1 MPLMGLAYLGFI
13 SLGLPDGLHG
23 VAWPSMSAGFG
34 VPLGAVGYVFA
45 MGTTGYVLSSVTAG
59 FLLARLGVG
68 ILLAGST
75 ALSGLGLTGY
85 AISPNLVFV
94 MGAALVLGLGS
105 GAIDS
110 GLNAYAAAHFSSRHM
125 NWLHASFGFGA
136 MMGPLVMTGV
146 LSASLSWRWGYGV
159 VAVALACLSLAFTAS
174 RRAWQDGNPAVAT
187 ATGPRVGS
195 SLRIPAVWLGVATF
209 GVYTGLEIA
218 AGLWAYTMLTDAR
231 GLAPATAGICVS
243 AYWGA
248 LFAGRLL
255 LGAIGD
261 RITPDR
267 ALWAATIGFGL
278 GALMLI
284 PPYAALSVAG
294 LILIGFAAAPVF
306 PDAHPHHRATGRPA
320 PRRPRGRPAD
330 GLGRPVRHA
339 DTRPCRG
346 SHPALRRRG
355 PRPSTGRHHCHL
367 HRPTPDARG
376 ERTRSVPTLRRTYS
390 FLQAPRS
397 GGGGCAGRACGAMR

>member
-1 MPLMGLAYLGFI
+1 MGLAYLGFI

-34 VPLGAVGYVFA
+34 VPLGAVGYVIA
-45 MGTTGYVLSSVTAG
+45 MSTTGYVLSSVATG
-59 FLLARLGVG
+59 FLISRLGVG
-68 ILLAGST
+68 VLLAGST

-85 AISPNLVFV
+85 SLAPSLVFV
-94 MGAALVLGLGS
+94 MAAALVLGMGS

-110 GLNAYAAAHFSSRHM
+110 GLNAYAAARFSARHM

-136 MMGPLVMTGV
+136 MLGPLVMTAV
-146 LSASLSWRWGYGV
+146 LTRSLSWRWGYAI
-159 VAVALACLSLAFTAS
+159 VAVALAALSMAFTAS
-174 RRAWQDGNPAVAT
+174 RRAWKGSDPAAT
-187 ATGPRVGS
+187 TETTEQPVGS
-195 SLRIPAVWLGVATF
+195 SFRIPAVWLGVATF

-231 GLAPATAGICVS
+231 GLAPAAAGICVS

-261 RITPDR
+261 RVTPDN
-267 ALWAATIGFGL
+267 ALWAATIGLGL

-284 PPYAALSVAG
+284 PPSDVLSVTG

-306 PDAHPHHRATGRPA
+306 PMLTLTTSQRVGQH
-320 PRRPRGRPAD
+320 
-330 GLGRPVRHA
+330 HA
-339 DTRPCRG
+339 DRAVGLQMG
-346 SHPALRRRG
+346 SAGLFGTLLPALVGVLIQRYGGEALG
-355 PRPSTGRHHCHL
+355 PSLVGLTALFVGLHVMLTISTRKL
-367 HRPTPDARG
+367 
-376 ERTRSVPTLRRTYS
+376 S
-390 FLQAPRS
+390 
-397 GGGGCAGRACGAMR
+397 AMPG

>member
-1 MPLMGLAYLGFI
+1 MGLAYLGFI

-34 VPLGAVGYVFA
+34 VPLGAVGYVIA
-45 MGTTGYVLSSVTAG
+45 MSTTGYVLSSVTAG
-59 FLLARLGVG
+59 FLLARMGVG
-68 ILLAGST
+68 ALLAGST

-85 AISPNLVFV
+85 AFAPSLVFV
-94 MGAALVLGLGS
+94 MAAALVLGLGS

-110 GLNAYAAAHFSSRHM
+110 GLNAYAAARFSARHM

-136 MMGPLVMTGV
+136 MMGPLVMTVV
-146 LSASLSWRWGYGV
+146 LSASLSWRWGYGI

-174 RRAWQDGNPAVAT
+174 RRAWQGGNPAT
-187 ATGPRVGS
+187 AAEVTQVKVGS
-195 SLRIPAVWLGVATF
+195 SFRIPAVWLGVATF

-261 RITPDR
+261 RVTPDST
-267 ALWAATIGFGL
+267 LWAATIGLGL

-284 PPYAALSVAG
+284 PPSAVLSVTG

-306 PDAHPHHRATGRPA
+306 PMLTLTTAQRVGQH
-320 PRRPRGRPAD
+320 
-330 GLGRPVRHA
+330 HA
-339 DTRPCRG
+339 DRAVGLQMG
-346 SHPALRRRG
+346 SAGLFGTLLPAGVGVLIQRYGGEALGPALVVLTAVFVGLHVMLTLSARRLG
-355 PRPSTGRHHCHL
+355 AIPS
-367 HRPTPDARG
+367 
-376 ERTRSVPTLRRTYS
+376 
-390 FLQAPRS
+390 
-397 GGGGCAGRACGAMR
+397 